1 MDKSEFLERLTHAYR
16 LKQFEELLSEAQ
28 VRAEDAF
35 LEVPLPDQE
44 RTPDAIPD
52 EVDSETLTDAYEKLL
67 EGKRLLDGALEP
79 LWPAIE
85 EARKPFEVL
94 TTTEKAQLILD
105 LLPEEDSPLPPERD
119 LGETEQAALQAELR
133 KVKEELDD
141 LRGLT

>member
-16 LKQFEELLSEAQ
+16 LKQFEEMILEAQ
-28 VRAEDAF
+28 VHAEDAF
-35 LEVPLPDQE
+35 VEVPLPDLE
-44 RTPDAIPD
+44 RTPDVIPD
-52 EVDSETLTDAYEKLL
+52 ELDSETLTDAYEKLL
-67 EGKRLLDGALEP
+67 EGKRLLDAAKEP
-79 LWPAIE
+79 LLPAVE
-85 EARKPFEVL
+85 EARKPLKVL

-133 KVKEELDD
+133 KVKDELDD